1 MRKLSNSIETHRG
14 AMANTAERGVTDLS
28 SPRAQ
33 VEGTDPSSRP
43 PRRWLR
49 RDLRSGP
56 RALHGAT
63 VLKSVTGDQHG
74 RMGEWAN
81 LNPSRVQVEGRP
93 LLRRDSQP
101 EPRALQGATALK

>member
-1 MRKLSNSIETHRG
+1 MRSDDTKTRKHHDGMKTRKRHDGTRKRKLDDGIKTRKIHDGNKTRRHQDSQREDGQHGR
-14 AMANTAERGVTDLS
+14 ERGVTDLS

-33 VEGTDPSSRP
+33 VEGTEPSSRP

-63 VLKSVTGDQHG
+63 
-74 RMGEWAN
+74 
-81 LNPSRVQVEGRP
+81 
-93 LLRRDSQP
+93 
-101 EPRALQGATALK
+101 ALK